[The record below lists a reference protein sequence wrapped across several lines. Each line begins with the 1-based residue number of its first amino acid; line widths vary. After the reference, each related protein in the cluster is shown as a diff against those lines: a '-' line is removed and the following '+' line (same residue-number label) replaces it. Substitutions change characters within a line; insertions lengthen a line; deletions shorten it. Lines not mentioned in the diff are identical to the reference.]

1 MKRLASYLAGSY
13 PGGRSR
19 ATRRHHDSWLARA
32 SLGLGGLPL
41 ASQPAPVA
49 GPEDEKKGEDGE
61 RQRPGRDRELL
72 ANRVSDDGG
81 ARAGAERR
89 HEEDLLGADTSWRE
103 RERARYR
110 LHAHHQQHV
119 FEGPADVE
127 GIEEEPERGEA
138 KQPAD
143 ELPGR
148 DPARVAGGLAE
159 DHKAQLE
166 PPPERLDTARED
178 REQSQPPDSEHR
190 EQEQQDLGMSGPI
203 ADLEGGQVGESR
215 RSRQQPLGDRV
226 EQDQRAH
233 HRVEWGQHRERG
245 DYRRIGG
252 ALDAALCKDD
262 LHRIAA
268 VRGKDAVQAP
278 RRPETS

>member
-1 MKRLASYLAGSY
+1 MNRRL
-13 PGGRSR
+13 SR
-19 ATRRHHDSWLARA
+19 WWARFRLSWLARA

-41 ASQPAPVA
+41 ANQPTPVA
-49 GPEDEKKGEDGE
+49 GPEDEKKGEEGE

-72 ANRVSDDGG
+72 ADGVGDDGG
-81 ARAGAERR
+81 ARAGAERC
-89 HEEDLLGADTSWRE
+89 HEEGLLRADTTWRE
-103 RERARYR
+103 RERACDR
-110 LHAHHQQHV
+110 LHAHHQQYV
-119 FEGPADVE
+119 FERPADVE

-203 ADLEGGQVGESR
+203 ADL
-215 RSRQQPLGDRV
+215 
-226 EQDQRAH
+226 
-233 HRVEWGQHRERG
+233 
-245 DYRRIGG
+245 
-252 ALDAALCKDD
+252 
-262 LHRIAA
+262 
-268 VRGKDAVQAP
+268 
-278 RRPETS
+278 